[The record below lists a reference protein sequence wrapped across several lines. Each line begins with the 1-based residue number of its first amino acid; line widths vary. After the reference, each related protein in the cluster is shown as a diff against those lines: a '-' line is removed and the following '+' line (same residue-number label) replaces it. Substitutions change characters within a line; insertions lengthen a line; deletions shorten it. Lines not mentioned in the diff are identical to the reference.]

1 MMTALATVVA
11 SNPSKSGFRIQLS
24 CEQQTSCSSCS
35 SQKSCGT
42 GVVSK
47 AFGNK
52 AHAWYLESKQSLTPG
67 QVVEIGLPE
76 KQLLQSAALIYLSP
90 IAFLF
95 LGALLGH
102 FWLQPML
109 GSGELAVIAASVLF
123 AWVGTLC
130 AKHWSGKL
138 ERESED
144 KVSLIR
150 VLGRPLTGI
159 ATFPDSDKP

>member
-11 SNPSKSGFRIQLS
+11 SHPSKSGFRIQLS

-52 AHAWYLESKQSLTPG
+52 AHTWFLESKQSLAPG

-102 FWLQPML
+102 VWLAPTL
-109 GSGELAVIAASVLF
+109 GTGESSVIVMSVLL

-130 AKHWSGKL
+130 AKHWIRKL

-150 VLGRPLTGI
+150 VLGSPLTGI
-159 ATFPDSDKP
+159 ATFLDSDKP

>member
-11 SNPSKSGFRIQLS
+11 SHPSKSGFRIQLS

-52 AHAWYLESKQSLTPG
+52 AHAWYLESKKALAPG

-95 LGALLGH
+95 VGAALGH
-102 FWLQPML
+102 FWLQPLL
-109 GSGELAVIAASVLF
+109 GAGELAVIGMSVLF
-123 AWVGTLC
+123 AWIGTLS
-130 AKHWSGKL
+130 AKHWIGKL
-138 ERESED
+138 EQESEE

-150 VLGRPLTGI
+150 VLGKPLTGI
-159 ATFPDSDKP
+159 GTFQDSGKP